1 MAMRQPVTFVVTAQ
15 RWEIDPMLV
24 LIGASLAAVGIT
36 AFFLTVIILQNYKTS
51 KSVIDLVSMGFGLL
65 LGSWFCFAAVYLLL

>member
-1 MAMRQPVTFVVTAQ
+1 MTFVVTAQ